1 MKSKVTLVGA
11 GPGDPELISLKAI
24 KAIQLADAILYD
36 ALVDIRLLEYAKPGT
51 QLLFVGKRRGCK
63 TNKQEAINELLVHCA
78 QKYGHVVRLKG
89 GDPFVFGRGFEEKQ
103 FVESFG
109 IPVTYIPGISSCI
122 SVPGLENIPV
132 TMRGVNESFWV
143 TTATLSNGEL
153 SNDIHFAA
161 QSSAT
166 VVILMG
172 LSKLE
177 EIAQIFRNLGKE
189 NLPIAV
195 IESGSNKNQR
205 SVFGTVGDIYSNV
218 SENGIKAPAIIVVG
232 EVVRLGNAGIYE
244 KMEKQFLKVENT
256 DSKSN

>member
-1 MKSKVTLVGA
+1 MESKVTLVGA

-24 KAIQLADAILYD
+24 KAIKAADCILYD
-36 ALVDIRLLEYAKPGT
+36 ALIDPELLEYAKPGT
-51 QLLFVGKRRGCK
+51 QILFVGKRRGCK

-132 TMRGVNESFWV
+132 TMRGINESFWV

-172 LSKLE
+172 LNKLDQ
-177 EIAQIFRNLGKE
+177 IAQIFVNQGKE
-189 NLPIAV
+189 DLPMAV
-195 IESGSNKNQR
+195 IQSGSNQNQR
-205 SVFGTVGDIYSNV
+205 SVFGTAKDIFSKV
-218 SENGIKAPAIIVVG
+218 KGTQISAPAIIVAG
-232 EVVRLGNAGIYE
+232 EVVKMGNREVYE
-244 KMEKQFLKVENT
+244 IITADLLTVVNK
-256 DSKSN
+256 

>member
-1 MKSKVTLVGA
+1 MESKVTLVGA

-24 KAIQLADAILYD
+24 KAIKSADAILYD
-36 ALVDIRLLEYAKPGT
+36 ALVDPELLEYAKPGT
-51 QLLFVGKRRGCK
+51 QILFVGKRRGCK

-132 TMRGVNESFWV
+132 TMRGINESFWV

-172 LSKLE
+172 LNKLDQ
-177 EIAQIFRNLGKE
+177 IAQIFVNQGKE
-189 NLPIAV
+189 DLPMAV
-195 IESGSNKNQR
+195 IQSGSNQNQR
-205 SVFGTVGDIYSNV
+205 SVFGTAKDIFSKV
-218 SENGIKAPAIIVVG
+218 KETKISAPAIIVAG
-232 EVVRLGNAGIYE
+232 EVVGMRFNNSIE
-244 KMEKQFLKVENT
+244 KATEDLLTVEN
-256 DSKSN
+256 K